1 LVSKSAVGIIYESN
15 STSRKSEYSYL
26 QYHWCPIVLSV
37 TLGLFTSSS
46 IYKSR
51 KDGKAI
57 KIKII
62 AGTTVQIISIV
73 CPSSKNRLVIE
84 LKNNVAIIYPTKVVI
99 KISTIIAWS
108 WKKISCSI
116 RGEALSWKPKKPHVA
131 IFYGNINFVI
141 GS

>member
-1 LVSKSAVGIIYESN
+1 M
-15 STSRKSEYSYL
+15 
-26 QYHWCPIVLSV
+26 VLSV

-73 CPSSKNRLVIE
+73 CPSSRNRLVIE

-131 IFYGNINFVI
+131 IFYGNTNFVI